1 MATPDLATSEM
12 KRRLQSV
19 YLLAEAA
26 SAQSFSQYLSHIVI
40 DSKPE
45 PRLFKTVAEPWQWTL
60 CNRIA
65 PLFEKTAGVNPSY
78 QGPMSS
84 AVILPKGHNKTGMLG
99 SLVTWSL
106 AFCQRQL
113 LGYAFAA
120 DRDQA
125 ALIRSSAER
134 ELELNPWLQ
143 KHVEIQNYRLY
154 GKHSSC
160 FEILSA
166 DAASSHGLRPDI
178 LICDEVTHWPERGA
192 ELFHSI
198 VTSRTKIP
206 NSTFLITTNAGILNS
221 WQHQALETFK
231 TSPNWWVYQSPGKLA
246 SWINTADQDEMR
258 RVLPP
263 SVAARL
269 YDNVWVPSSVAGE
282 FATPEEVRRCN
293 DPSLTM
299 QPSGDP
305 SLSYVGTIDYGA
317 TRDRTVLCI
326 MHKDPETQLMIVDRM
341 DVLQGSREH
350 PVQIASIEEWIET
363 YRKLFHFSAIV
374 IDPWNLE
381 GLYQKFQGYLPM
393 EKFEFR
399 SGKGN
404 QELCVALRNAIVQS
418 TVRWYPDCGSLL
430 LPSGEMDTLDQEILG
445 LVIRQSS
452 NGIRFDH
459 LGKHHDDRAF
469 ALAMGILKL
478 LRSSARREFLLGT
491 GTEDGW
497 F

>member
-1 MATPDLATSEM
+1 MSKEDSTSEM
-12 KRRLQSV
+12 KRKLQSV

-26 SAQSFSQYLSHIVI
+26 SCHSFKNYMNHIVI
-40 DSKPE
+40 DSKPDAK
-45 PRLFKTVAEPWQWTL
+45 PFRAVAEPWQWTL
-60 CNRIA
+60 YSRLA
-65 PLFEKTAGVNPSY
+65 PMFEKTAGVVTDY
-78 QGPMSS
+78 KGPMSS
-84 AVILPKGHNKTGMLG
+84 AIVLPKGHNKTGMLG
-99 SLVTWSL
+99 SFVTWSL
-106 AFCQRQL
+106 AFAQRQI

-198 VTSRTKIP
+198 LTSRTKIP

-221 WQHQALETFK
+221 WQHQALEKFK
-231 TSPNWWVYQSPGKLA
+231 SSPNWWIYQSPGKLA
-246 SWINTADQDEMR
+246 SWISTVDQDDMR
-258 RVLPP
+258 KVLPP

-269 YDNVWVPSSVAGE
+269 YDNKWVSSSVAGE
-282 FATPEEVRRCN
+282 FATREEVERCI
-293 DPSLTM
+293 DFDLTL
-299 QPSGDP
+299 QPKGDP
-305 SLSYVGTIDYGA
+305 ELSYIGTIDYGA
-317 TRDRTVLCI
+317 TRDRTVMCI
-326 MHKDPETQLMIVDRM
+326 MHTDPLTNNMIIDRM
-341 DVLQGSREH
+341 DVLQGSREN
-350 PVQIASIEEWIET
+350 PVKIFQIEEWIET
-363 YRKLFHFSAIV
+363 NRTLFDFSAII

-381 GLYQKFQGYLPM
+381 GVFQKFQGYLPM

-418 TVRWYPDCGSLL
+418 TVKWYRGCGMIL
-430 LPSGEMDTLDQEILG
+430 LPSGEEDTLEKELLN

-459 LGKHHDDRAF
+459 MGKHHDDRAF
-469 ALAMGILKL
+469 AVSMGVLKL
-478 LRSSARREFLLGT
+478 IRTSGKREFLLGS
-491 GTEDGW
+491 TENDGW